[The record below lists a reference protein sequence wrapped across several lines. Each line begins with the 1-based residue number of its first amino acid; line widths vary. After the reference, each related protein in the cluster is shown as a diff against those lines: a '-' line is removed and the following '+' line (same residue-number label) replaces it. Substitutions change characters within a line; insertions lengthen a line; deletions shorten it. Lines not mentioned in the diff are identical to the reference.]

1 MSNLLIMHFI
11 AKKESYG
18 KRKRKIVVISDGTL
32 FCRLQRE
39 EEEKRERAREERE
52 ASKWDK
58 LINQVFCLCY
68 KCFDHVML
76 MSYCMVLKQ

>member
-1 MSNLLIMHFI
+1 M
-11 AKKESYG
+11 
-18 KRKRKIVVISDGTL
+18 VTSDGTL

-39 EEEKRERAREERE
+39 EEERRERKARE

-58 LINQVFCLCY
+58 LINHVFFLCY
-68 KCFDHVML
+68 KCFDRVML